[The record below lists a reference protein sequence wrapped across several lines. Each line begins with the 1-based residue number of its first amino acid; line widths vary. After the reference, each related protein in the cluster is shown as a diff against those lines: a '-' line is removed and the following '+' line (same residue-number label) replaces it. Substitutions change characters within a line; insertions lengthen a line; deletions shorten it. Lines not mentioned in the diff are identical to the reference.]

1 MCFFRSLQYLVE
13 AGIIKYRLQQG
24 LPNTEICPLNLNSKE
39 RQLRNSDLW
48 TTYEVIFV
56 GFGISALVF
65 IMEVAIR
72 YRKICCARKLNTAV
86 IKTESIN
93 NNDYNVAKT
102 KNKNSYFTP
111 PPPSY
116 QTLFGQM
123 QNAHK
128 KIVNG
133 RDYWVIK
140 APDGDTRLVPVRT
153 PSALLFQY
161 TN

>member
-1 MCFFRSLQYLVE
+1 MQHLVE
-13 AGIIKYRLQQG
+13 AGIIKHRLGDG

-48 TTYEVIFV
+48 TTYKVIFV
-56 GFGISALVF
+56 GFGISAGIFILELILRYHKSICSGKLQLV
-65 IMEVAIR
+65 
-72 YRKICCARKLNTAV
+72 RKNKDDG
-86 IKTESIN
+86 IN
-93 NNDYNVAKT
+93 NNYNTYDYYN
-102 KNKNSYFTP
+102 NKDNKIKGNDFAP

-116 QTLFGQM
+116 QTLFGQK
-123 QNAHK
+123 NAQK

-133 RDYWVIK
+133 RDYWVYK
-140 APDGDTRLVPVRT
+140 LKDGDTRLVPVRT